1 MTYSFA
7 AKHHVG
13 SFILSGNRRDKFT
26 GTTSHQNDGGVGLKG
41 LSKMYQK
48 QSEKTKKLKDGL
60 LHTPKLSCRLAL
72 QQQHWIN
79 SFHKIMTQLSKLPI
93 IV

>member
-41 LSKMYQK
+41 LSKIYQK
-48 QSEKTKKLKDGL
+48 QFEKTKKLKDRL

-72 QQQHWIN
+72 QQYWIN